1 VTGPLGSLLA
11 RRTPLLLDGAIG
23 TLLAERGVDTGLPL
37 WSAGALLSAPAAVRR
52 IHVEYLLAGAD
63 ILTTDTFRTTGRTF
77 VAAGLPDTSAE
88 LTAQAVALA
97 LEARAQ
103 TGRTEA
109 LIAGSMGPLEDCY
122 RPDLV
127 PPEEDIR
134 REQREHADRLVNAGV
149 DFLFLE
155 TMGTIGE
162 SRIAA
167 TCAHATG
174 KEFAVSFLVTGRG
187 TLYSGETLADA
198 VHAIAPLEPAFISIN
213 CVSPRQA
220 EGALEQLLG
229 ALGALPVPAGIYAN
243 VGRPGGENDPVFVCD
258 VAPDE
263 YARFGRDWSRRGVRV
278 IGGCCGTGP
287 AHIAALRREFYP
299 LSHTPDLLHA
309 P

>member
-1 VTGPLGSLLA
+1 M
-11 RRTPLLLDGAIG
+11 
-23 TLLAERGVDTGLPL
+23 
-37 WSAGALLSAPAAVRR
+37 
-52 IHVEYLLAGAD
+52 EYLLAGAD

-77 VAAGLPDTSAE
+77 AAAGLPDTSAE
-88 LTAQAVALA
+88 LTTQAVALA

-103 TGRTEA
+103 TGRMDT

-127 PPEEDIR
+127 PPEGEIR
-134 REQREHADRLVNAGV
+134 REQQEHADRLAAAGA

-167 TCAHATG
+167 ECARATG
-174 KEFAVSFLVTGRG
+174 KELAVSFLVTGRG
-187 TLYSGETLADA
+187 TLYGGETLSDA
-198 VHAIAPLEPAFISIN
+198 LRAIAPLEPAFLSIN

-220 EGALEQLLG
+220 ENAIAQLLG
-229 ALGALPVPAGIYAN
+229 ALGALPAPIPAGIYAN

-263 YARFGRDWSRRGVRV
+263 YARFARDWTRRGFRV
-278 IGGCCGTGP
+278 P
-287 AHIAALRREFYP
+287 
-299 LSHTPDLLHA
+299 
-309 P
+309 